1 MIEFSAHAKLMIT
14 ERGIDEA
21 WVWRAINEP
30 QRRLLEADGNIHYV
44 KTIRQRGGRILRPV
58 SRAAKVSAT
67 RTMRAESGMLG
78 PFKRPG

>member
-30 QRRLLEADGNIHYV
+30 QRKLLEADGNIHYI
-44 KTIRQRGGRILRPV
+44 KSIEEHGGRVLRVIINEAVEP
-58 SRAAKVSAT
+58 
-67 RTMRAESGMLG
+67 
-78 PFKRPG
+78 KRIVTAFFDRRLR

>member
-44 KTIRQRGGRILRPV
+44 KTIRQRGGRILRVIINETVDPNRIV
-58 SRAAKVSAT
+58 TVFFDR
-67 RTMRAESGMLG
+67 RLR
-78 PFKRPG
+78 